1 MRALIKPKY
10 LLLIVFIGTISI
22 SFTQS
27 GFYRK
32 IANSQSLINQVY
44 TQIFS
49 TYVDQLDPETFTK
62 SSINSITENLDPYTT
77 LLVEDEQY
85 NINLLTDGKY
95 GGVGIQLGYRNKE
108 MTVISPMIDS
118 PAQKAGIVGGDIII
132 KIDEADVK
140 DLSFNDAAAKIRG
153 KRGTKVKLT
162 VKRYGY
168 DDTIEFTLTR
178 SRIDVKDVT
187 YADMIS
193 STTGYIRLNRFSRFT
208 PRDFQNE
215 LLQMSKQNLSEL
227 IIDLRDNTGG
237 LLSAAVN
244 ILDMLVD
251 KDLPLVS
258 TKGRTKES
266 NRAFFSKRDPII
278 SKDVKIIV
286 LINEGSASA
295 SEIVA
300 GAIQDLDRGL
310 VIGKKSF
317 GKGLVQT
324 AYEIDKKR
332 TIKITTAR
340 YYIPSGRFIQKRD
353 YVDEKFLLN
362 KAVEDSLF
370 KTKKGRI
377 VYSNGGITPDSSVSD
392 MTMDVISSQFWR
404 KGYFYSFAQ
413 KNKHLYEN
421 FDQVQKDPMIIKKFI
436 DFTKGKN
443 DLTLPGKK
451 ELSQLEKDLYD
462 LDSSNVSIKKAVK
475 QISEFYDAKIEEKS
489 LAESEDMKEILF
501 LEFAGLFNGP
511 KGRIE
516 QSFKT
521 DNMLKTAID
530 IISDQYLYSYTFKN
544 NQFSNN

>member
-1 MRALIKPKY
+1 MRTLIKPKY

-132 KIDEADVK
+132 KIDETDVK

-392 MTMDVISSQFWR
+392 MTMDVITSQFWR

-521 DNMLKTAID
+521 DNMLKIAID

>member
-1 MRALIKPKY
+1 MRTLIKPKY

-132 KIDEADVK
+132 KIDETDVK

-392 MTMDVISSQFWR
+392 MTMDVITSQFWR
-404 KGYFYSFAQ
+404 NGYFYSFAQ

>member
-1 MRALIKPKY
+1 MISFFKSKY
-10 LLLIVFIGTISI
+10 FLLLILIATISI
-22 SFTQS
+22 TFTQTS
-27 GFYRK
+27 FYRK

-49 TYVDQLDPETFTK
+49 TYVDQLDPEAFTK

-95 GGVGIQLGYRNKE
+95 GGVGIQLGYRDKE

-118 PAQKAGIVGGDIII
+118 PAQKAGIIGGDIIV
-132 KIDEADVK
+132 KIDETDVK
-140 DLSFNDAAAKIRG
+140 DLSFNDAAAEIRG
-153 KRGTKVKLT
+153 RRGTKVKLT
-162 VKRYGY
+162 VKRYGVA
-168 DDTIEFTLTR
+168 DPLQFDLTR

-187 YADMIS
+187 YAGMIS
-193 STTGYIRLNRFSRFT
+193 PQTGYIRLNRFSRFT
-208 PRDFQNE
+208 PRDFQKE
-215 LLQMSKQNLSEL
+215 LLEMNKQNLSEL

-251 KDLPLVS
+251 KELPLVS

-278 SKDVKIIV
+278 SNDIKIIV

-310 VIGKKSF
+310 VLGKKSF

-324 AYEIDKKR
+324 AYEVDKKR
-332 TIKITTAR
+332 TLKITTAR
-340 YYIPSGRFIQKRD
+340 YFIPSGRFIQKRD
-353 YVDEKFLLN
+353 YIDKKFLLN
-362 KAVEDSLF
+362 QAVEDSLF
-370 KTKKGRI
+370 KTKSGRI
-377 VYSNGGITPDSSVSD
+377 VYGNGGITPDSTVNETKMSVI
-392 MTMDVISSQFWR
+392 TTQYWR
-404 KGYFYSFAQ
+404 KGYFYSYAQ
-413 KNKHLYEN
+413 KNKFLYNN
-421 FDQVQKDPMIIKKFI
+421 FDEVERDANLTSKFI
-436 DFTKGKN
+436 DFTK
-443 DLTLPGKK
+443 DRDQISLPGKK
-451 ELSQLEKDLYD
+451 ELSLLEKSLQD
-462 LDSSNVSIKKAVK
+462 LDSTNFSIRQAVQTISDFYESKIVEKTLDESN
-475 QISEFYDAKIEEKS
+475 
-489 LAESEDMKEILF
+489 DMRDILL

-511 KGRIE
+511 RGRIE

-521 DNMLKTAID
+521 DNVLKAAKT

-544 NQFSNN
+544 HQNLKN

>member
-1 MRALIKPKY
+1 MISFFKSKY
-10 LLLIVFIGTISI
+10 FLLLILIATISI
-22 SFTQS
+22 TFTQTS
-27 GFYRK
+27 FYRK

-49 TYVDQLDPETFTK
+49 TYVDQLDPEAFTK

-95 GGVGIQLGYRNKE
+95 GGVGIQLGYRDKE

-118 PAQKAGIVGGDIII
+118 PAQKAGIIGGDIIV
-132 KIDEADVK
+132 KIDETDVK

-153 KRGTKVKLT
+153 RRGTKVKLT
-162 VKRYGY
+162 VKRYGVA
-168 DDTIEFTLTR
+168 DPLQFDLTR

-187 YADMIS
+187 YAGMIS
-193 STTGYIRLNRFSRFT
+193 PQTGYIRLNRFSRFT
-208 PRDFQNE
+208 PRDFQKE
-215 LLQMSKQNLSEL
+215 LLEMNKQNLSEL

-251 KDLPLVS
+251 KELPLVS

-278 SKDVKIIV
+278 SNDIKIIV

-310 VIGKKSF
+310 VLGKKSF

-324 AYEIDKKR
+324 AYEVDKKR
-332 TIKITTAR
+332 TLKITTAR
-340 YYIPSGRFIQKRD
+340 YFIPSGRFIQKRD
-353 YVDEKFLLN
+353 YIDKKFLLN
-362 KAVEDSLF
+362 QTVEDSLF
-370 KTKKGRI
+370 KTKSGRI
-377 VYSNGGITPDSSVSD
+377 VYGNGGITPDSTVNETKMSVI
-392 MTMDVISSQFWR
+392 TTQYWR
-404 KGYFYSFAQ
+404 KGYFYSYAQ
-413 KNKHLYEN
+413 KNKFLYNN
-421 FDQVQKDPMIIKKFI
+421 FDEVERDANLTSKFI
-436 DFTKGKN
+436 DFTK
-443 DLTLPGKK
+443 DRDQISLPGKK
-451 ELSQLEKDLYD
+451 ELSLLEKSLQD
-462 LDSSNVSIKKAVK
+462 LDSTNFSIRQAVQTISDFYESKIVEKTLDESN
-475 QISEFYDAKIEEKS
+475 
-489 LAESEDMKEILF
+489 DMRDILL

-521 DNMLKTAID
+521 DNVLKAAKT

-544 NQFSNN
+544 HQNLKN

>member
-1 MRALIKPKY
+1 MISFFKSKY
-10 LLLIVFIGTISI
+10 FLLLILIATISI
-22 SFTQS
+22 TFTQTS
-27 GFYRK
+27 FYRK

-49 TYVDQLDPETFTK
+49 TYVDQLDPEAFTK

-95 GGVGIQLGYRNKE
+95 GGVGIQLGYRDKE

-118 PAQKAGIVGGDIII
+118 PAQKAGIIGGDIIV
-132 KIDEADVK
+132 KIDETDVK

-153 KRGTKVKLT
+153 RKGTKVKLT
-162 VKRYGY
+162 VKRYGVA
-168 DDTIEFTLTR
+168 DPLQFDLTR

-187 YADMIS
+187 YAGMIS
-193 STTGYIRLNRFSRFT
+193 PQTGYIRLNRFSRFT
-208 PRDFQNE
+208 PRDFQKE
-215 LLQMSKQNLSEL
+215 LLEMNKQNLSEL

-251 KDLPLVS
+251 KELPLVS

-278 SKDVKIIV
+278 SNDIKIIV

-324 AYEIDKKR
+324 AYEVDKKR
-332 TIKITTAR
+332 TLKITTAR
-340 YYIPSGRFIQKRD
+340 YFIPSGRFIQKRD
-353 YVDEKFLLN
+353 YIDKKFLLN
-362 KAVEDSLF
+362 QTVEDSLF
-370 KTKKGRI
+370 KTKSGRI
-377 VYSNGGITPDSSVSD
+377 VYGNGGITPDSTVNETKMSVI
-392 MTMDVISSQFWR
+392 TTQYWR
-404 KGYFYSFAQ
+404 KGYFYSYAQ
-413 KNKHLYEN
+413 KNKFLYNN
-421 FDQVQKDPMIIKKFI
+421 FDEVERDANLTSKFI
-436 DFTKGKN
+436 DFTK
-443 DLTLPGKK
+443 DRDQISLPGKK
-451 ELSQLEKDLYD
+451 ELSLLKKSLQD
-462 LDSSNVSIKKAVK
+462 LDSTNLSIKQAV
-475 QISEFYDAKIEEKS
+475 QTISDFYESKIIEKT
-489 LAESEDMKEILF
+489 LDESNDMRDVLL

-521 DNMLKTAID
+521 DNVLKAAKT

-544 NQFSNN
+544 HQNLKN

>member
-1 MRALIKPKY
+1 MRTLIKPKY

-132 KIDEADVK
+132 KIDEVDVK

-392 MTMDVISSQFWR
+392 MTMDVITSQFWR

>member
-1 MRALIKPKY
+1 MRTLIKPKY

-215 LLQMSKQNLSEL
+215 LLQIFIENNVSLIRGFNINNLLDNSIKYAKKVQISITKSNSNIFIKIEDDGPG
-227 IIDLRDNTGG
+227 IPEKEYDNVFKPFYKID
-237 LLSAAVN
+237 
-244 ILDMLVD
+244 
-251 KDLPLVS
+251 
-258 TKGRTKES
+258 KGR
-266 NRAFFSKRDPII
+266 ADSKSSVGLGLSIASDII
-278 SKDVKIIV
+278 RSHGGNIKLAKSSMNGLEVKI
-286 LINEGSASA
+286 
-295 SEIVA
+295 
-300 GAIQDLDRGL
+300 
-310 VIGKKSF
+310 
-317 GKGLVQT
+317 
-324 AYEIDKKR
+324 
-332 TIKITTAR
+332 
-340 YYIPSGRFIQKRD
+340 
-353 YVDEKFLLN
+353 FLP
-362 KAVEDSLF
+362 F
-370 KTKKGRI
+370 
-377 VYSNGGITPDSSVSD
+377 
-392 MTMDVISSQFWR
+392 
-404 KGYFYSFAQ
+404 
-413 KNKHLYEN
+413 
-421 FDQVQKDPMIIKKFI
+421 
-436 DFTKGKN
+436 
-443 DLTLPGKK
+443 
-451 ELSQLEKDLYD
+451 
-462 LDSSNVSIKKAVK
+462 
-475 QISEFYDAKIEEKS
+475 
-489 LAESEDMKEILF
+489 
-501 LEFAGLFNGP
+501 
-511 KGRIE
+511 
-516 QSFKT
+516 
-521 DNMLKTAID
+521 
-530 IISDQYLYSYTFKN
+530 
-544 NQFSNN
+544 

>member
-1 MRALIKPKY
+1 MISFFKSKY
-10 LLLIVFIGTISI
+10 FLLLILIATISI
-22 SFTQS
+22 TFTQTS
-27 GFYRK
+27 FYRK

-49 TYVDQLDPETFTK
+49 TYVDQLDPEAFTK

-95 GGVGIQLGYRNKE
+95 GGVGIQLGYRDKE

-118 PAQKAGIVGGDIII
+118 PAQKAGIIGGDIIV
-132 KIDEADVK
+132 KIDETDVK

-153 KRGTKVKLT
+153 RRGTKVKLT
-162 VKRYGY
+162 VKRYGVA
-168 DDTIEFTLTR
+168 DPLQFDLTR

-187 YADMIS
+187 YAGMIS
-193 STTGYIRLNRFSRFT
+193 PQTGYIRLNRFSRFT
-208 PRDFQNE
+208 PRDFQKE
-215 LLQMSKQNLSEL
+215 LLEMNKQNLSEL

-251 KDLPLVS
+251 KELPLVS

-278 SKDVKIIV
+278 SNDIKIIV

-310 VIGKKSF
+310 VLGKKSF

-324 AYEIDKKR
+324 AYEVDKKR
-332 TIKITTAR
+332 TLKITTAR
-340 YYIPSGRFIQKRD
+340 YFIPSGRFIQKRD
-353 YVDEKFLLN
+353 YIDKKFLLN
-362 KAVEDSLF
+362 QAVEDSLF
-370 KTKKGRI
+370 KTKSGRI
-377 VYSNGGITPDSSVSD
+377 VYGNGGITPDSTVNETKMSVI
-392 MTMDVISSQFWR
+392 TTQYWR
-404 KGYFYSFAQ
+404 KGYFYSYAQ
-413 KNKHLYEN
+413 KNKFLYNN
-421 FDQVQKDPMIIKKFI
+421 FDEVERDANLTSKFI
-436 DFTKGKN
+436 DFTK
-443 DLTLPGKK
+443 DRDQISLPGKK
-451 ELSQLEKDLYD
+451 ELSLLEKSLQD
-462 LDSSNVSIKKAVK
+462 LDSTNFSIRQAVQTISDFYESKIVEKTLDESN
-475 QISEFYDAKIEEKS
+475 
-489 LAESEDMKEILF
+489 DMRDVLL

-521 DNMLKTAID
+521 DNVLKAAKT

-544 NQFSNN
+544 HQNLKN

>member
-392 MTMDVISSQFWR
+392 MTMDVITSQFWR

-421 FDQVQKDPMIIKKFI
+421 FDQVQKDPMIINKFI

-530 IISDQYLYSYTFKN
+530 IISDQYLYLYTFKN

>member
-1 MRALIKPKY
+1 MRTLIKPKY

-392 MTMDVISSQFWR
+392 MTMDVITSQFWR

-489 LAESEDMKEILF
+489 LAESENMKEILF

>member
-392 MTMDVISSQFWR
+392 MTMDVITSQFWR

-421 FDQVQKDPMIIKKFI
+421 FDQVQKDPMIINKFI

-521 DNMLKTAID
+521 DNMLKIAID

>member
-1 MRALIKPKY
+1 MRTLIKPKY

-132 KIDEADVK
+132 KIDEVDVK

-153 KRGTKVKLT
+153 KRGNKVKLT

-392 MTMDVISSQFWR
+392 MTMDVITSQFWR

-521 DNMLKTAID
+521 DKMLKTAID

>member
-1 MRALIKPKY
+1 MRTLIKPKY

-140 DLSFNDAAAKIRG
+140 DLSFNDAAVKIRG

-392 MTMDVISSQFWR
+392 MTMDVITSQFWR

>member
-1 MRALIKPKY
+1 MRTLIKPKY

-118 PAQKAGIVGGDIII
+118 PAQKAGIVGGDIIL
-132 KIDEADVK
+132 KIDETDVK

-392 MTMDVISSQFWR
+392 MTMDVITSQFWR

-544 NQFSNN
+544 NQISNN

>member
-132 KIDEADVK
+132 KIDEVDVK

-392 MTMDVISSQFWR
+392 MTMDVITSQFWR

-511 KGRIE
+511 TGRIE

>member
-1 MRALIKPKY
+1 MISFFKSKY
-10 LLLIVFIGTISI
+10 FLLLILIATISI
-22 SFTQS
+22 TFTQTS
-27 GFYRK
+27 FYRK

-49 TYVDQLDPETFTK
+49 TYVDQLDPEAFTK

-95 GGVGIQLGYRNKE
+95 GGVGIQLGYRDKE

-118 PAQKAGIVGGDIII
+118 PAQKAGIIGGDIIV
-132 KIDEADVK
+132 KIDETDVK

-153 KRGTKVKLT
+153 RRGTKVKLT
-162 VKRYGY
+162 VKRYGVA
-168 DDTIEFTLTR
+168 DPLQFDLTR

-187 YADMIS
+187 YAGMIS
-193 STTGYIRLNRFSRFT
+193 PQTGYIRLNRFSRFT
-208 PRDFQNE
+208 PRDFQRE
-215 LLQMSKQNLSEL
+215 LLEMNKQNLSEL

-251 KDLPLVS
+251 KELPLVS

-278 SKDVKIIV
+278 SNDIKIIV

-310 VIGKKSF
+310 VLGKKSF

-324 AYEIDKKR
+324 AYEVDKKR
-332 TIKITTAR
+332 TLKITTAR
-340 YYIPSGRFIQKRD
+340 YFIPSGRFIQKRD
-353 YVDEKFLLN
+353 YIDKKFLLN
-362 KAVEDSLF
+362 QAVEDSLF
-370 KTKKGRI
+370 KTKSGRI
-377 VYSNGGITPDSSVSD
+377 VYGNGGITPDSTVNETKMSVI
-392 MTMDVISSQFWR
+392 TTQYWR
-404 KGYFYSFAQ
+404 KGYFYSYAQ
-413 KNKHLYEN
+413 KNKFLYNN
-421 FDQVQKDPMIIKKFI
+421 FDEVERDANLTSKFI
-436 DFTKGKN
+436 DFTK
-443 DLTLPGKK
+443 DRDQISLPGKK
-451 ELSQLEKDLYD
+451 ELSLLEKSLQD
-462 LDSSNVSIKKAVK
+462 LDSTNFSIRQAVQTISDFYESKIVEKTLDESN
-475 QISEFYDAKIEEKS
+475 
-489 LAESEDMKEILF
+489 DMRDILL

-511 KGRIE
+511 RGRIE

-521 DNMLKTAID
+521 DNVLKAAKT

-544 NQFSNN
+544 HQNLKN

>member
-1 MRALIKPKY
+1 MISFFKSKY
-10 LLLIVFIGTISI
+10 FLLLILIATISI
-22 SFTQS
+22 TFTQTS
-27 GFYRK
+27 FYRK

-49 TYVDQLDPETFTK
+49 TYVDQLDPEAFTK

-95 GGVGIQLGYRNKE
+95 GGVGIQLGYRDKE

-118 PAQKAGIVGGDIII
+118 PAQKAGIIGGDIIV
-132 KIDEADVK
+132 KIDETDVK

-153 KRGTKVKLT
+153 RRGTKVKLT
-162 VKRYGY
+162 VKRYGVA
-168 DDTIEFTLTR
+168 DPLQFDLTR

-187 YADMIS
+187 YAGMIS
-193 STTGYIRLNRFSRFT
+193 PQTGYIRLNRFSRFT
-208 PRDFQNE
+208 PRDFQKE
-215 LLQMSKQNLSEL
+215 LLEMNKQNLSEL

-251 KDLPLVS
+251 KELPLVS

-278 SKDVKIIV
+278 SNDIKIIV

-310 VIGKKSF
+310 VLGKKSF

-324 AYEIDKKR
+324 AYEVDKKR
-332 TIKITTAR
+332 TLKITTAR
-340 YYIPSGRFIQKRD
+340 YFIPSGRFIQKRD
-353 YVDEKFLLN
+353 YIDKKFLLN
-362 KAVEDSLF
+362 QSVEDSLF
-370 KTKKGRI
+370 KTKSGRI
-377 VYSNGGITPDSSVSD
+377 VYGNGGITPDSTVNETKMSVI
-392 MTMDVISSQFWR
+392 TTQYWR
-404 KGYFYSFAQ
+404 KGYFYSYAQ
-413 KNKHLYEN
+413 KNKFLYNN
-421 FDQVQKDPMIIKKFI
+421 FDEVERDANLTSKFI
-436 DFTKGKN
+436 DFTK
-443 DLTLPGKK
+443 DRDQISLPGKK
-451 ELSQLEKDLYD
+451 ELSLLEKSLQD
-462 LDSSNVSIKKAVK
+462 LDSTNFSIRQAVQTISDFYESKIVEKTLDESN
-475 QISEFYDAKIEEKS
+475 
-489 LAESEDMKEILF
+489 DMRDILL

-511 KGRIE
+511 RGRIE

-521 DNMLKTAID
+521 DNVLKAAKT

-544 NQFSNN
+544 HQNLKN

>member
-1 MRALIKPKY
+1 MISFFKSKY
-10 LLLIVFIGTISI
+10 FLLLILIATISI
-22 SFTQS
+22 TFTQTS
-27 GFYRK
+27 FYRK

-49 TYVDQLDPETFTK
+49 TYVDQLDPEAFTK

-95 GGVGIQLGYRNKE
+95 GGVGIQLGYRDKE

-118 PAQKAGIVGGDIII
+118 PAQKAGIIGGDIIV
-132 KIDEADVK
+132 KIDETDVK

-153 KRGTKVKLT
+153 RRGTKVKLT
-162 VKRYGY
+162 VKRYGVA
-168 DDTIEFTLTR
+168 DPLQFDLTR

-187 YADMIS
+187 YAGMIS
-193 STTGYIRLNRFSRFT
+193 PQTGYIRLNRFSRFT
-208 PRDFQNE
+208 PRDFQKE
-215 LLQMSKQNLSEL
+215 LLEMNKQNLSEL

-251 KDLPLVS
+251 KELPLVS

-278 SKDVKIIV
+278 SNDIKIIV

-310 VIGKKSF
+310 VLGKKSF

-324 AYEIDKKR
+324 AYEVDKKR
-332 TIKITTAR
+332 TLKITTAR
-340 YYIPSGRFIQKRD
+340 YFIPSGRFIQKRD
-353 YVDEKFLLN
+353 YIDKKFLLN
-362 KAVEDSLF
+362 QAVEDSLF
-370 KTKKGRI
+370 KTKSGRI
-377 VYSNGGITPDSSVSD
+377 VYGNGGITPDSTVNETKMSVI
-392 MTMDVISSQFWR
+392 TTQYWR
-404 KGYFYSFAQ
+404 KGYFYSYAQ
-413 KNKHLYEN
+413 KNKFLYNN
-421 FDQVQKDPMIIKKFI
+421 FDEVERDANLTSKFI
-436 DFTKGKN
+436 DFTK
-443 DLTLPGKK
+443 DRDQISLPGKK
-451 ELSQLEKDLYD
+451 ELSLLEKSLQD
-462 LDSSNVSIKKAVK
+462 LDSTNFSIKQAI
-475 QISEFYDAKIEEKS
+475 QTISDFYESKIVEKT
-489 LAESEDMKEILF
+489 LDESNDMRDVLL

-521 DNMLKTAID
+521 DNVLKAAKT
-530 IISDQYLYSYTFKN
+530 IISDQYLYLYTFKN
-544 NQFSNN
+544 HQNLKN

>member
-1 MRALIKPKY
+1 MRTLIKPKY

-193 STTGYIRLNRFSRFT
+193 SSTGYIRLNRFSRFT

-392 MTMDVISSQFWR
+392 MTMDVITSQFWR

>member
-1 MRALIKPKY
+1 MISFFKSKY
-10 LLLIVFIGTISI
+10 FLLLILIATISI
-22 SFTQS
+22 TFTQTS
-27 GFYRK
+27 FYRK

-49 TYVDQLDPETFTK
+49 TYVDQLDPEAFTK

-77 LLVEDEQY
+77 LLVEDEQI

-95 GGVGIQLGYRNKE
+95 GGVGIQLGYRDKE

-118 PAQKAGIVGGDIII
+118 PAQKAGIIGGDIIV
-132 KIDEADVK
+132 KIDETDVK

-153 KRGTKVKLT
+153 RRGTKVKLT
-162 VKRYGY
+162 VKRYGVA
-168 DDTIEFTLTR
+168 DPLQFDLTR

-187 YADMIS
+187 YAGMIS
-193 STTGYIRLNRFSRFT
+193 PQTGYIRLNRFSRFT
-208 PRDFQNE
+208 PRDFQKE
-215 LLQMSKQNLSEL
+215 LLEMNKQNLSEL

-251 KDLPLVS
+251 KELPLVS

-278 SKDVKIIV
+278 SNDIKIIV

-324 AYEIDKKR
+324 AYEVDKKR
-332 TIKITTAR
+332 TLKITTAR
-340 YYIPSGRFIQKRD
+340 YFIPSGRFIQKRD
-353 YVDEKFLLN
+353 YIDKKFLLN
-362 KAVEDSLF
+362 QTVEDSLF
-370 KTKKGRI
+370 KTKSGRI
-377 VYSNGGITPDSSVSD
+377 VYGNGGITPDSTVNETKMSVI
-392 MTMDVISSQFWR
+392 TTQYWR
-404 KGYFYSFAQ
+404 KGYFYSYAQ
-413 KNKHLYEN
+413 KNKFLYNN
-421 FDQVQKDPMIIKKFI
+421 FDEVERDANLTSKFI
-436 DFTKGKN
+436 DFTK
-443 DLTLPGKK
+443 DRDQISLPGKK
-451 ELSQLEKDLYD
+451 ELSLLKKSLQD
-462 LDSSNVSIKKAVK
+462 LDSTNFSIKQAV
-475 QISEFYDAKIEEKS
+475 QTISDFYESKIVEKT
-489 LAESEDMKEILF
+489 LDESNDMRDVLL

-521 DNMLKTAID
+521 DNVLKAAKT

-544 NQFSNN
+544 HQNLKN

>member
-1 MRALIKPKY
+1 MRTLIKPKY

-132 KIDEADVK
+132 KIDETDVK

-392 MTMDVISSQFWR
+392 MTMDVITSQFWR

>member
-392 MTMDVISSQFWR
+392 MTMDVITSQFWR

-511 KGRIE
+511 RGRIE

>member
-1 MRALIKPKY
+1 MISFFKSKY
-10 LLLIVFIGTISI
+10 FLLLILIATISI
-22 SFTQS
+22 TFTQTS
-27 GFYRK
+27 FYRK

-49 TYVDQLDPETFTK
+49 TYVDQLDPEAFTK

-77 LLVEDEQY
+77 LLVEDEQI

-95 GGVGIQLGYRNKE
+95 GGVGIQLGYRDKE

-118 PAQKAGIVGGDIII
+118 PAQKAGIIGGDIIV
-132 KIDEADVK
+132 KIDETDVK

-153 KRGTKVKLT
+153 RRGTKVKLT
-162 VKRYGY
+162 VKRYGVA
-168 DDTIEFTLTR
+168 DPLQFDLTR

-187 YADMIS
+187 YAGMIS
-193 STTGYIRLNRFSRFT
+193 PQTGYIRLNRFSRFT
-208 PRDFQNE
+208 PRDFQKE
-215 LLQMSKQNLSEL
+215 LLEMNKQNLSEL

-251 KDLPLVS
+251 KELPLVS

-278 SKDVKIIV
+278 SNDIKIIV

-324 AYEIDKKR
+324 AYEVDKKR
-332 TIKITTAR
+332 TLKITTAR
-340 YYIPSGRFIQKRD
+340 YFIPSGRFIQKRD
-353 YVDEKFLLN
+353 YIDKKFLLN
-362 KAVEDSLF
+362 QSVEDSLF
-370 KTKKGRI
+370 KTKSGRI
-377 VYSNGGITPDSSVSD
+377 VYGNGGITPDSTVNETKMSVI
-392 MTMDVISSQFWR
+392 TTQYWR
-404 KGYFYSFAQ
+404 KGYFYSYAQ
-413 KNKHLYEN
+413 KNKFLYNN
-421 FDQVQKDPMIIKKFI
+421 FDEVERDANLTSKFI
-436 DFTKGKN
+436 DFTK
-443 DLTLPGKK
+443 DRDQISLPGKK
-451 ELSQLEKDLYD
+451 ELSLLKKSLQD
-462 LDSSNVSIKKAVK
+462 LDSTNLSIKQAV
-475 QISEFYDAKIEEKS
+475 QTISDFYESKIVEKT
-489 LAESEDMKEILF
+489 LDESNDMRDVLL

-521 DNMLKTAID
+521 DNVLKAAKT

-544 NQFSNN
+544 HQNLKN

>member
-132 KIDEADVK
+132 KIDETDVK

-215 LLQMSKQNLSEL
+215 LLQMSKQSLSEL

-278 SKDVKIIV
+278 SRDVKIIV

-392 MTMDVISSQFWR
+392 MTMDVITSQFWR

>member
-1 MRALIKPKY
+1 MISFFKSKY
-10 LLLIVFIGTISI
+10 FLLLILIATISI
-22 SFTQS
+22 TFTQTS
-27 GFYRK
+27 FYRK

-49 TYVDQLDPETFTK
+49 TYVDQLDPEAFTK

-95 GGVGIQLGYRNKE
+95 GGVGIQLGYRDKE

-118 PAQKAGIVGGDIII
+118 PAQKAGIIGGDIIV
-132 KIDEADVK
+132 KIDETDVK

-153 KRGTKVKLT
+153 RRGTKVKLT
-162 VKRYGY
+162 VKRYGVA
-168 DDTIEFTLTR
+168 DPLQFDLTR

-187 YADMIS
+187 YAGMIS
-193 STTGYIRLNRFSRFT
+193 PQTGYIRLNRFSRFT
-208 PRDFQNE
+208 PRDFQKE
-215 LLQMSKQNLSEL
+215 LLEMNKQNLSEL

-251 KDLPLVS
+251 KELPLVS

-278 SKDVKIIV
+278 SNDIKIIV

-310 VIGKKSF
+310 VLGKKSF

-324 AYEIDKKR
+324 AYEVDKKR
-332 TIKITTAR
+332 TLKITTAR
-340 YYIPSGRFIQKRD
+340 YFIPSGRFIQKRD
-353 YVDEKFLLN
+353 YIDKKFLLN
-362 KAVEDSLF
+362 QSVEDSLF
-370 KTKKGRI
+370 KTKSGRI
-377 VYSNGGITPDSSVSD
+377 VYGNGGITPDSTVNETKMSVI
-392 MTMDVISSQFWR
+392 TTQYWR
-404 KGYFYSFAQ
+404 KGYFYSYAQ
-413 KNKHLYEN
+413 KNKFLYNN
-421 FDQVQKDPMIIKKFI
+421 FDEVERDANLTSKFI
-436 DFTKGKN
+436 DFTK
-443 DLTLPGKK
+443 DRDQISLPGKK
-451 ELSQLEKDLYD
+451 ELSLLEKSLQD
-462 LDSSNVSIKKAVK
+462 LDSTNLSIKQAV
-475 QISEFYDAKIEEKS
+475 QTISDFYESKIVEKT
-489 LAESEDMKEILF
+489 LDESNDMRDVLL

-521 DNMLKTAID
+521 DNVLKAAKT

-544 NQFSNN
+544 HQNLKN

>member
-1 MRALIKPKY
+1 MISFFKSKY
-10 LLLIVFIGTISI
+10 FLLLILIATISI
-22 SFTQS
+22 TFTQTS
-27 GFYRK
+27 FYRK

-49 TYVDQLDPETFTK
+49 TYVDQLDPEAFTK

-95 GGVGIQLGYRNKE
+95 GGVGIQLGYRDKE

-118 PAQKAGIVGGDIII
+118 PAQKAGIIGGDIIV
-132 KIDEADVK
+132 KIDETDVK

-153 KRGTKVKLT
+153 RRGTKVKLT
-162 VKRYGY
+162 VKRYGVA
-168 DDTIEFTLTR
+168 DPLQFDLTR

-187 YADMIS
+187 YAGMIS
-193 STTGYIRLNRFSRFT
+193 PQTGYIRLNRFSRFT
-208 PRDFQNE
+208 PRDFQKE
-215 LLQMSKQNLSEL
+215 LVEMNKQNLSEL

-251 KDLPLVS
+251 KELPLVS

-278 SKDVKIIV
+278 SNDIKIIV

-310 VIGKKSF
+310 VLGKKSF

-324 AYEIDKKR
+324 AYEVDKKR
-332 TIKITTAR
+332 TLKITTAR
-340 YYIPSGRFIQKRD
+340 YFIPSGRFIQKRD
-353 YVDEKFLLN
+353 YIDKKFLLN
-362 KAVEDSLF
+362 QAVEDSLF
-370 KTKKGRI
+370 KTKSGRI
-377 VYSNGGITPDSSVSD
+377 VYGNGGITPDSTVNETKMSVI
-392 MTMDVISSQFWR
+392 TTQYWR
-404 KGYFYSFAQ
+404 KGYFYSYAQ
-413 KNKHLYEN
+413 KNKFLYNN
-421 FDQVQKDPMIIKKFI
+421 FDEVERDANLTSKFI
-436 DFTKGKN
+436 DFTK
-443 DLTLPGKK
+443 DRDQISLPGKK
-451 ELSQLEKDLYD
+451 ELSLLEKSLQD
-462 LDSSNVSIKKAVK
+462 LDSTNFSIRQAVQTISDFYESKIVEKTLDESN
-475 QISEFYDAKIEEKS
+475 
-489 LAESEDMKEILF
+489 DMRDILL

-511 KGRIE
+511 RGRIE

-521 DNMLKTAID
+521 DNVLKAAKT

-544 NQFSNN
+544 HQNLKN

>member
-49 TYVDQLDPETFTK
+49 TYVDQLDPETFTR

-392 MTMDVISSQFWR
+392 MTMDVITSQFWR

>member
-1 MRALIKPKY
+1 MRTLIKPKY
-10 LLLIVFIGTISI
+10 LLLIVFIGTISM

-132 KIDEADVK
+132 KIDEVDVK

-392 MTMDVISSQFWR
+392 MTMDVITSQFWR

>member
-1 MRALIKPKY
+1 MISFFKSKY
-10 LLLIVFIGTISI
+10 FLLLILIATISI
-22 SFTQS
+22 TFTQTS
-27 GFYRK
+27 FYRK

-49 TYVDQLDPETFTK
+49 TYVDQLDPEAFTK

-95 GGVGIQLGYRNKE
+95 GGVGIQLGYRDKE

-118 PAQKAGIVGGDIII
+118 PAQKAGIIGGDIIV
-132 KIDEADVK
+132 KIDETDVK

-153 KRGTKVKLT
+153 RRGTKVKLT
-162 VKRYGY
+162 VKRYGVA
-168 DDTIEFTLTR
+168 DPLQFDLTR

-187 YADMIS
+187 YAGMIS
-193 STTGYIRLNRFSRFT
+193 PQTGYIRLNRFSRFT
-208 PRDFQNE
+208 PRDFQKE
-215 LLQMSKQNLSEL
+215 LLEMNKQNLSEL

-251 KDLPLVS
+251 KELPLVS

-278 SKDVKIIV
+278 SNDIKIIV

-310 VIGKKSF
+310 VLGKKSF

-324 AYEIDKKR
+324 AYEVDKKR
-332 TIKITTAR
+332 TLKITTAR
-340 YYIPSGRFIQKRD
+340 YFIPSGRFIQKRD
-353 YVDEKFLLN
+353 YIDKKFLLN
-362 KAVEDSLF
+362 QTVEDSLF
-370 KTKKGRI
+370 KTKSGRI
-377 VYSNGGITPDSSVSD
+377 VYGNGGITPDSTVNETKMSVI
-392 MTMDVISSQFWR
+392 TTQYWR
-404 KGYFYSFAQ
+404 KGYFYSYAQ
-413 KNKHLYEN
+413 KNKFLYNN
-421 FDQVQKDPMIIKKFI
+421 FDEVERDANLTSKFI
-436 DFTKGKN
+436 DFTK
-443 DLTLPGKK
+443 DRDQISLPGKK
-451 ELSQLEKDLYD
+451 ELSFLEKSLQD
-462 LDSSNVSIKKAVK
+462 LDSTNFSIRQAVQTISDFYESKIVEKTLDESN
-475 QISEFYDAKIEEKS
+475 
-489 LAESEDMKEILF
+489 DMRDILL

-511 KGRIE
+511 RGRIE

-521 DNMLKTAID
+521 DNVLKAAKT

-544 NQFSNN
+544 HQNLKN